1 MRKLVNAPLVAAFFL
16 GLALTFSAS
25 IGSAEPNMAPEDAA
39 DQTALVPV
47 AEIAITTTHDAEI
60 AGHALRYRATAG
72 TLTIRDDEGRPT
84 ASMFYIAYVAEG
96 RASRPLTFLF
106 NGGPGSASLWLNV
119 GGFGPMRVPIV
130 AVQAAGPA
138 PYRFIPNTES
148 LLDKSDLVFIDAI
161 GTGFSRPLGDVKAR
175 DFWGVDA
182 DVDAFARAIKRY
194 VSVNRRWNSPKFL
207 FGESYGTTRAAA
219 LVLALENQ
227 DMDFNGVILQSTI
240 LNFADM
246 SPGLDQL
253 YIDTLPS
260 FAAAAWYHDK
270 IADKPA
276 NLLNFLQQARDFARG
291 PYAEA
296 LARGDTLSPDEED
309 AVAQRLAG
317 YTGLTVDFLKRKY
330 LRVDVEEFRKELLK
344 DQHLVI
350 GRFDSRFTGP
360 ASDAAEHSDPARDDP
375 ATAGISSAM
384 LSAFRDYL
392 SGDLGYRTD
401 LDYRALYNMVI
412 EPAWDMHHKA
422 PGIPDPLTTPDVA
435 LDLAAAMRA
444 NPHLQVLSLN
454 GLYDLSTPFFATEY
468 DLSHMFLPPELKS
481 NLQITYYSSGHMTY
495 VDPDALK
502 QMKRELAQFYDQAAP
517 PNP

>member
-1 MRKLVNAPLVAAFFL
+1 MRKLTNSFVLAACF
-16 GLALTFSAS
+16 LALAVANSVPARSAPAN
-25 IGSAEPNMAPEDAA
+25 AESGNDV
-39 DQTALVPV
+39 DGTAQAPV
-47 AEIAITTTHDAEI
+47 AEAAKVTTHDVEI
-60 AGHALRYRATAG
+60 GGRTIRYRATAG
-72 TLTIRDDEGRPT
+72 TLTIRDDEGKPT

-96 RASRPLTFLF
+96 RQPRPLTFLF

-119 GGFGPMRVPIV
+119 GGFGPMRVPTS
-130 AVQAAGPA
+130 ATQATGPA
-138 PYRFIPNTES
+138 PYRFIRNTES
-148 LLDKSDLVFIDAI
+148 LLDKSDLVFLDAI
-161 GTGFSRPLGDVKAR
+161 GTGYSRAIGDAKAK
-175 DFWGVDA
+175 DFWGVDS

-194 VSVNRRWNSPKFL
+194 VTLNRRWNSPKFL

-246 SPGLDQL
+246 SPGLDQE

-270 IADKPA
+270 ITDKPA
-276 NLLNFLQQARDFARG
+276 NLQDFLQQVRDYARG

-296 LARGDTLSPDEED
+296 LARGDTLSSEQAD
-309 AVAQRLAG
+309 AVAQRLAV
-317 YTGLTVDFLKRKY
+317 YTGLPVDYLKRAN
-330 LRVDVEEFRKELLK
+330 LRIDMEEFRKQLLK

-360 ASDAAEHSDPARDDP
+360 ESNATEHSDPARDDP
-375 ATAGISSAM
+375 ATAGVSSAH

-392 SGDLGYRTD
+392 SGELGYRTD

-412 EPAWDMHHKA
+412 EPAWDMHHRA
-422 PGIPDPLTTPDVA
+422 PGIPSPLTTPNVA

-454 GLYDLSTPFFATEY
+454 GLYDMSTPFFATEY
-468 DLSHMFLPPELKS
+468 DLSHMFLSAEQKR
-481 NLQITYYSSGHMTY
+481 NLRITYYASGHMTY
-495 VDPDALK
+495 IDVDALK
-502 QMKRELAQFYDQAAP
+502 QMKRDLSQFYDKAAP
-517 PNP
+517 AHP